1 MIGEWRRFSNTLI
14 FWQKRRQEPLLS
26 SSGEPTVKNSHFSAK
41 RRPRMDSLEE
51 RVDAYW
57 ETITSDEELWK
68 DFESQLEEL
77 WYEETG
83 NTNFMWGHGSL
94 KHSNFSLDE
103 GIPNYGYTLY
113 SIALPILQGTN
124 GQPGLGDFLAKEG
137 FKAGRYYDVADLLVS
152 LKKFFGV
159 EAYPTFFKHG
169 GYHPSLFEIAL
180 LLSKDG
186 TKRLDHPMAAKAR
199 KGKFLMRRI

>member
-1 MIGEWRRFSNTLI
+1 MRVLGKATPLSYHLPANRRPRTLT
-14 FWQKRRQEPLLS
+14 FRQKRRQEPLLS
-26 SSGEPTVKNSHFSAK
+26 SSGEPTAKNSHFPAK
-41 RRPRMDSLEE
+41 RRPRIDSLEE

-68 DFESQLEEL
+68 YFVRDHLDDGARESGESELEEL

-83 NTNFMWGHGSL
+83 NTNFMWGHESL

-113 SIALPILQGTN
+113 SIAEPILQGTN

-159 EAYPTFFKHG
+159 EGYPTFFKHG
-169 GYHPSLFEIAL
+169 
-180 LLSKDG
+180 
-186 TKRLDHPMAAKAR
+186 
-199 KGKFLMRRI
+199 

>member
-1 MIGEWRRFSNTLI
+1 MFKVHNLRAVYEKDGNIIHINRTPPPEPSDSTDHTEFEEYEMLRDAETGRIKADLF
-14 FWQKRRQEPLLS
+14 KRE
-26 SSGEPTVKNSHFSAK
+26 
-41 RRPRMDSLEE
+41 LEE
-51 RVDAYW
+51 S
-57 ETITSDEELWK
+57 E
-68 DFESQLEEL
+68 LEEL

-113 SIALPILQGTN
+113 SIAQSILQGTN
-124 GQPGLGDFLAKEG
+124 GQPGLGDFLANEG

-186 TKRLDHPMAAKAR
+186 TKRLDHPMAAKAP
-199 KGKFLMRRI
+199 KGKFLMRKI